1 MASQLNLSKAR
12 YAAAQSARVAWYM
25 AHYSLTRNLVR
36 GRPKAAQD
44 SEAETAGR
52 QTEGFARSEDAEA
65 ARKHF
70 FKAFEQD
77 LQNIEDGLYP
87 PPRDVSVRD
96 ALRTLESSR
105 LYLKD
110 AWEVDARRR
119 RKGGREVPQRP
130 NSAPNLP
137 AYYLQNFH
145 FQSGGWLS
153 EESARLYDTQ
163 VEVLFTGAADVMR
176 RAALA
181 EIGRELRGKD
191 QRKVRYLE
199 AACGSGRFLRQT
211 LDAFPRLN
219 AEAFDLSPSYC
230 EAAREAVRDW
240 PHAKISTADVTAM
253 PFADGEFDIIGN
265 IYLFHELPP
274 IVRRQAVAELARV
287 IKPGGMFVFADSVQV
302 KDAPAFSDSIEH
314 FPDLFHEPYYR
325 SYLRTDLEALFAES
339 GFAAERETVS
349 FLTKVIAFRRS

>member
-1 MASQLNLSKAR
+1 MASPLSLTKAR

-25 AHYSLTRNLVR
+25 AHYSITKGLAKEAGKTEPKTL
-36 GRPKAAQD
+36 PKAD
-44 SEAETAGR
+44 SFPQSRDPDG
-52 QTEGFARSEDAEA
+52 
-65 ARKHF
+65 ARKVF
-70 FKAFEQD
+70 LQAFEQD

-87 PPRDVSVRD
+87 APRDFSVRD
-96 ALRTLESSR
+96 VVRALESSR

-119 RKGGREVPQRP
+119 RNGGREVPQRP
-130 NSAPNLP
+130 NSAPDLP

-145 FQSGGWLS
+145 YQSGGWLT

-181 EIGRELRGKD
+181 EIGRELRGRD

-219 AEAFDLSPSYC
+219 IEAFDLSPSYC
-230 EAAREAVRDW
+230 DAAREAVRDW
-240 PHAKISTADVTAM
+240 PHVNVSTADVTAI
-253 PFADGEFDIIGN
+253 PAADGAFDIAAN
-265 IYLFHELPP
+265 VYLFHELPP
-274 IVRRQAVAELARV
+274 PVRRQAAAELARIV
-287 IKPGGMFVFADSVQV
+287 KPGGLLVFADSVQV
-302 KDAPAFSDSIEH
+302 ADAPAFAASIEH

-325 SYLRTDLEALFAES
+325 SYLKTDLKALFAET
-339 GFAAERETVS
+339 GFIAERESVS
-349 FLTKVIAFRRS
+349 FLTKVIAFRRE